1 MAWTIV
7 EETSIHAQERLM
19 LRQLVLPP
27 LLTFVFVFLVSNLI
41 HSL

>member
-1 MAWTIV
+1 MTWTIV
-7 EETSIHAQERLM
+7 EETSIHTQECVM